1 MYCISWN
8 SHAGMMPNVRRPN
21 LSQRFFAMAVIVV
34 LAAMSLLAA
43 WTGNYVAS
51 SIVRGVGE
59 TAAASIQSLISRSL
73 DDAIVD
79 GVLSRDKLRA
89 LEEVFNVGSATDM
102 TRLLQL
108 TIRGL
113 DHEITY
119 QLSSGL
125 NDGTD
130 AVDLSEA
137 IEGRVVVELLD
148 LPLAPLSGLPEA
160 TVTVLKIYTPLHD
173 PDGQRVVGAAELYF
187 SARSV
192 LELQAKARTD
202 VWIITALI
210 GFFALGMVAALVD
223 GTGQII
229 EAHRTRLAHNLRRT
243 RELLLANI
251 ALQQASDRVRLES
264 NLAGERMLA
273 TVGQD
278 IHDGPVQLLTLL
290 ILRMGGP
297 PTQAM
302 ANANVALAQQALEE
316 LRGASSGLALPEL
329 ATASLFEAIE
339 SAVLRHEDL
348 TGARVRRAIAVDPS
362 VAAPLTARICAYRV
376 VQEGLSNAYRH
387 GDGTEPQLS
396 ASASQG
402 WLQIEI
408 VNALGEARPE
418 PTARSM
424 GLTGMRFR
432 VESQGGNLA
441 IGFEDGRARVT
452 ASIPL
457 VERPQVSPLAGL

>member
-1 MYCISWN
+1 MRSI
-8 SHAGMMPNVRRPN
+8 RRPN
-21 LSQRFFAMAVIVV
+21 LSQRFFGMAVVVV
-34 LAAMSLLAA
+34 LVAMSLLAA

-51 SIVRGVGE
+51 SIVHGVGE

-73 DDAIVD
+73 DNAIID
-79 GVLSRDKLRA
+79 GALSRDKLTG
-89 LEEVFNVGSATDM
+89 LEEAFNVGSTTDM

-113 DHEITY
+113 DHDIAY

-125 NDGTD
+125 NDETD
-130 AVDLSEA
+130 AIDLDKA
-137 IEGRVVVELLD
+137 AAGQVVVELLD
-148 LPLAPLSGLPEA
+148 LPLAPLTGLPEA
-160 TVTVLKIYTPLHD
+160 TATVLKIYTPLHD
-173 PDGQRVVGAAELYF
+173 PDGQHIVGVAELYF

-202 VWIITALI
+202 VWIIAALI
-210 GFFALGMVAALVD
+210 GFVSLGMVAALVD

-229 EAHRTRLAHNLRRT
+229 ESHRLRLAQNLKRT

-251 ALQQASDRVRLES
+251 TLQQASDRVRLES

-290 ILRMGGP
+290 ILRMGGK

-302 ANANVALAQQALEE
+302 LRANLALAQRALEE
-316 LRGASSGLALPEL
+316 LRGVSSGLALPEL
-329 ATASLFEAIE
+329 ATASLAEAIE
-339 SAVLRHEDL
+339 SAVVRHENL
-348 TGARVRRAIAVDPS
+348 TGTHVRRTITVDHE
-362 VAAPLTARICAYRV
+362 VTAPLTARICAYRV
-376 VQEGLSNAYRH
+376 VQESLSNAYRH
-387 GDGTEPQLS
+387 GDGTEPELS
-396 ASASQG
+396 AG
-402 WLQIEI
+402 TRNGRLEI
-408 VNALGEARPE
+408 RITKGRGTPLFDA
-418 PTARSM
+418 TAGGM

-432 VESQGGNLA
+432 VESQGGDLA
-441 IGFEDGRARVT
+441 IAFEDGRARVT

-457 VERPQVSPLAGL
+457 VAQPQVSPSAGL